1 MLIPLPGASESSLE
15 ESGEAAI
22 EKLGERAIEKL
33 GERVIEKSGERVIE
47 KSGERVI
54 EKPVERSPVLNGHA
68 YKRLVARY
76 VVAEYGPRG
85 VEVYDEVNAGTS
97 MIGKQ
102 RRLDL
107 LLLHRD
113 SGRALALECK
123 YQDTSG
129 TADEKIPY
137 ALQDLA
143 TLRMPAAI
151 VYAGTG
157 FSMGVL
163 HLLQSSEMAAYCLP
177 GEKLRRVA
185 RKKGEIDSGTWQL
198 DHIVAM
204 AFNFW
209 DILIQDRTPLTLDDL
224 GGRG

>member
-1 MLIPLPGASESSLE
+1 MLIPLPDNIPPDDTLPEGAVERTVE
-15 ESGEAAI
+15 EST
-22 EKLGERAIEKL
+22 ERPL
-33 GERVIEKSGERVIE
+33 
-47 KSGERVI
+47 
-54 EKPVERSPVLNGHA
+54 EKPVERVIERVVERVIERSPALNGHA
-68 YKRLVARY
+68 YKRRIARY
-76 VVAEYGPRG
+76 VVTEYGPRG
-85 VEVYDEVNAGTS
+85 VEVYDEVSAGTS

-137 ALQDLA
+137 SLQDLA

-151 VYAGTG
+151 VYAGAG

-177 GEKLRRVA
+177 GENLRRVA

-209 DILIQDRTPLTLDDL
+209 DILIQGRAPLTLEDL
-224 GGRG
+224 GR

>member
-1 MLIPLPGASESSLE
+1 MLIPVPDTTSERSIE
-15 ESGEAAI
+15 ESTERPI
-22 EKLGERAIEKL
+22 EKSI
-33 GERVIEKSGERVIE
+33 ERVIE
-47 KSGERVI
+47 
-54 EKPVERSPVLNGHA
+54 RSAALNGHA
-68 YKRLVARY
+68 YKRLIARY

-85 VEVYDEVNAGTS
+85 VEVYDEINAGTS

-113 SGRALALECK
+113 SGKALALECK

-177 GEKLRRVA
+177 GESLRRVA

-209 DILIQDRTPLTLDDL
+209 DILIQGRAPLTLEQLD
-224 GGRG
+224 GRG

>member
-1 MLIPLPGASESSLE
+1 MLIPLIDGSSATTDAVDPVDRVDSVDSV
-15 ESGEAAI
+15 ESGPKLETGQKLVEKAVADKPLDRSAA
-22 EKLGERAIEKL
+22 
-33 GERVIEKSGERVIE
+33 
-47 KSGERVI
+47 
-54 EKPVERSPVLNGHA
+54 LNGHA
-68 YKRLVARY
+68 YKRRIARY
-76 VVAEYGPRG
+76 VLSEYGPRG
-85 VEVYDEVNAGTS
+85 VEVYDEVSAGTS

-123 YQDTSG
+123 YQDSSG

-137 ALQDLA
+137 SLQDLA

-151 VYAGTG
+151 VYAGGG

-177 GEKLRRVA
+177 GESLRRMA
-185 RKKGEIDSGTWQL
+185 RKKGDIDSGTWQL

-209 DILIQDRTPLTLDDL
+209 DILIQGRPPLTLEQL
-224 GGRG
+224 GDRE

>member
-1 MLIPLPGASESSLE
+1 MLRPVPDTTSELSIE
-15 ESGEAAI
+15 ESTERPI
-22 EKLGERAIEKL
+22 EKSI
-33 GERVIEKSGERVIE
+33 ERVIE
-47 KSGERVI
+47 
-54 EKPVERSPVLNGHA
+54 RSAALNGHA
-68 YKRLVARY
+68 YKRLIARY

-85 VEVYDEVNAGTS
+85 VEVYDEINAGTS

-113 SGRALALECK
+113 SGKALALECK

-177 GEKLRRVA
+177 GESLRRVA

-209 DILIQDRTPLTLDDL
+209 DILIQGRAPLTLEQLD
-224 GGRG
+224 GRG

>member
-1 MLIPLPGASESSLE
+1 MSEAVVIPLPNASEGSRDAASV
-15 ESGEAAI
+15 EATETAV
-22 EKLGERAIEKL
+22 EQLV
-33 GERVIEKSGERVIE
+33 ERVVEKSVERVVE
-47 KSGERVI
+47 KAVERT
-54 EKPVERSPVLNGHA
+54 VERSPVLNGHA

-123 YQDTSG
+123 YQDTNG

-177 GEKLRRVA
+177 GDKLQRVA

-198 DHIVAM
+198 DHIVGM
-204 AFNFW
+204 AFSFW
-209 DILIQDRTPLTLDDL
+209 DILIQDRAPLTLDSL

>member
-1 MLIPLPGASESSLE
+1 MLIPLPDAALPDSVPPPAD
-15 ESGEAAI
+15 GEI
-22 EKLGERAIEKL
+22 PVEPVDRPVEKSV
-33 GERVIEKSGERVIE
+33 ERV
-47 KSGERVI
+47 
-54 EKPVERSPVLNGHA
+54 VERSAALNGHA
-68 YKRLVARY
+68 YKRRIARY
-76 VVAEYGPRG
+76 VLTEYGPRG
-85 VEVYDEVNAGTS
+85 VEVYDEVSAGTS

-137 ALQDLA
+137 SLQDLA

-151 VYAGTG
+151 VYAGAG

-177 GEKLRRVA
+177 GENLRRVA

-209 DILIQDRTPLTLDDL
+209 DILIQGRAPLTLEDL

>member
-1 MLIPLPGASESSLE
+1 MLIPLPDTPAERAVE
-15 ESGEAAI
+15 ESTERPI
-22 EKLGERAIEKL
+22 EPTTERPIEPAT
-33 GERVIEKSGERVIE
+33 ERPIERPI
-47 KSGERVI
+47 
-54 EKPVERSPVLNGHA
+54 ERSAALNGHA
-68 YKRLVARY
+68 YKRLIARY

-85 VEVYDEVNAGTS
+85 VEVYDEVSAGTS

-151 VYAGTG
+151 VYAGAG

-177 GEKLRRVA
+177 GENMRRVA

-204 AFNFW
+204 AFDFW
-209 DILIQDRTPLTLDDL
+209 DILIQGRAPLTLEDL
-224 GGRG
+224 GGR

>member
-1 MLIPLPGASESSLE
+1 MVL
-15 ESGEAAI
+15 AAPD
-22 EKLGERAIEKL
+22 
-33 GERVIEKSGERVIE
+33 KSAA
-47 KSGERVI
+47 
-54 EKPVERSPVLNGHA
+54 LNGHA

-85 VEVYDEVNAGTS
+85 VEVYDEVSAGTS

-113 SGRALALECK
+113 SNRALALECK
-123 YQDTSG
+123 FQDTSG

-137 ALQDLA
+137 TLQDLS
-143 TLRMPAAI
+143 TLRMPAAL

-177 GEKLRRVA
+177 GENLQRLA
-185 RKKGEIDSGTWQL
+185 RKKGDIDSGTWQL

-204 AFNFW
+204 AFGFW
-209 DILIQDRTPLTLDDL
+209 DVLLGARVPLSLTDL
-224 GGRG
+224 NGTRGS

>member
-1 MLIPLPGASESSLE
+1 MLIPLADSTEAVAAESDAQSAV
-15 ESGEAAI
+15 GTTADTTAAPSA
-22 EKLGERAIEKL
+22 ERRPAVERPVERSV
-33 GERVIEKSGERVIE
+33 ERVIE
-47 KSGERVI
+47 
-54 EKPVERSPVLNGHA
+54 RSAALNGHA
-68 YKRLVARY
+68 YKRLIARY

-177 GEKLRRVA
+177 GENMRRVA

-204 AFNFW
+204 AFGFW
-209 DILIQDRTPLTLDDL
+209 DILIQGRAPLTLADL
-224 GGRG
+224 DGR

>member
-1 MLIPLPGASESSLE
+1 MTEAIVIPLPDPGEGP
-15 ESGEAAI
+15 GEAAPA
-22 EKLGERAIEKL
+22 ESV
-33 GERVIEKSGERVIE
+33 ERVVETSVERVVEKSVERVVE
-47 KSGERVI
+47 KSV
-54 EKPVERSPVLNGHA
+54 EKSVERSPVLNGHA

-123 YQDTSG
+123 YQDTNG

-151 VYAGTG
+151 VYAGIG

-177 GEKLRRVA
+177 GENLRRVA

-204 AFNFW
+204 AFGFW
-209 DILIQDRTPLTLDDL
+209 DILIQGRAPLTLDGL
-224 GGRG
+224 SGRS

>member
-1 MLIPLPGASESSLE
+1 MLLPGPDLRPAS
-15 ESGEAAI
+15 
-22 EKLGERAIEKL
+22 
-33 GERVIEKSGERVIE
+33 
-47 KSGERVI
+47 
-54 EKPVERSPVLNGHA
+54 LNGHA

-76 VVAEYGPRG
+76 VLSEYGPRG

-113 SGRALALECK
+113 SARALALECK
-123 YQDTSG
+123 YQDSSG

-137 ALQDLA
+137 SLQDLE

-151 VYAGTG
+151 VYAGSG

-177 GEKLRRVA
+177 GEDLRRAA
-185 RKKGEIDSGTWQL
+185 RKRGEIDSGTWQL
-198 DHIVAM
+198 DHIIAM
-204 AFNFW
+204 AFHFW
-209 DILIQDRTPLTLDDL
+209 DILLQGRQPLTLAQLVDP
-224 GGRG
+224 

>member
-1 MLIPLPGASESSLE
+1 MLIPLIDESSAAADLE
-15 ESGEAAI
+15 STAPGEMPEADREFDSDPQLDSGQKLVLKAAEKAI
-22 EKLGERAIEKL
+22 EKPLD
-33 GERVIEKSGERVIE
+33 
-47 KSGERVI
+47 
-54 EKPVERSPVLNGHA
+54 RSAALNGHA
-68 YKRLVARY
+68 YKRRVARY
-76 VVAEYGPRG
+76 VLSEYGPRG
-85 VEVYDEVNAGTS
+85 VEVYDEVSAGTS

-123 YQDTSG
+123 YQDSNG

-137 ALQDLA
+137 SLQDLA
-143 TLRMPAAI
+143 TMRMPAAI
-151 VYAGTG
+151 VYAGGG

-177 GEKLRRVA
+177 GESLRRIA
-185 RKKGEIDSGTWQL
+185 RKKGDIDSGTWQL

-204 AFNFW
+204 AFHFW
-209 DILIQDRTPLTLDDL
+209 DILLQGRSPLTLEQL
-224 GGRG
+224 GDRE